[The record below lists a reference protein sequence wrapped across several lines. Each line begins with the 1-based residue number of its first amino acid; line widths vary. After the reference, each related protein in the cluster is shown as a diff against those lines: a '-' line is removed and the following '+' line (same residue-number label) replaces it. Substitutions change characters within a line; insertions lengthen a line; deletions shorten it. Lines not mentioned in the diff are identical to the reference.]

1 MATTLE
7 ISYFNSF
14 WLKRLKN
21 ATQFQERLPDGTL
34 ELTTPPYSVGGGTTT
49 GTPDITTGEGYIDS
63 NVNEDWFIEEA
74 RIEGGFNN
82 VSVDFGNKAYIVEE
96 ESRQERRKNAIIY
109 SGVYNSKNGINNSN
123 QFPIGE
129 DITRAVDPSSGSI
142 QKLFAENTN
151 LVIFQERKVNRAP
164 IDKDVVF
171 TQEGQPLTTNS
182 TLVVGTPSPFE
193 GNFGISEDPT
203 SFATYGYFKY
213 FTDRDRGVV
222 MQLGPNG
229 LSEISNFG
237 MIDYF
242 RDTFN
247 SLNSLSN
254 QEIIGGYD
262 VYQKNYVVTLASQ
275 TLHYDTSVNG
285 WVSFQTYIPD
295 LSTSL
300 QGEYYTFAKNS
311 IWKHYSNNKYNT
323 FYDEYRKSS
332 VTFVFNPKPKM
343 ITKTFKTIEYT
354 GSNGWQ
360 VDFSTVD
367 YTGTDTNP
375 QQPGLGETD
384 LEQEGNRILSYD
396 EGFYTNV
403 GINYRAGFDR
413 KQNKY
418 YAPIKANNATLPG
431 QVILGGGIVPNE
443 YSNNSGIKGMYLT
456 VTFSTDNATF
466 RNDAKQL
473 FSVSS
478 NYNNR

>member
-21 ATQFQERLPDGTL
+21 ATQYQERLPDGAIDFDA
-34 ELTTPPYSVGGGTTT
+34 GGVTT

-63 NVNEDWFIEEA
+63 NVNEDWFVEEA

-82 VSVDFGNKAYIVEE
+82 ASVDFGNKAYIVEE

-171 TQEGQPLTTNS
+171 TQEGQPLTANS
-182 TLVVGTPSPFE
+182 TLVIGTPTPFE

-213 FTDRDRGVV
+213 FTDRDRGVT

-229 LSEISNFG
+229 LTEISNFG

-262 VYQKNYVVTLASQ
+262 VFQKNYVVTLASQ

-285 WVSFQTYIPD
+285 WVSFQTYVPD

-300 QGEYYTFAKNS
+300 QGEYYTFAQNG
-311 IWKHYSNNKYNT
+311 IWKHYSNNNYNT
-323 FYDEYRKSS
+323 FYNVTTESS
-332 VTFVFNPKPKM
+332 VTFVFNPQPTL
-343 ITKTFKTIEYT
+343 TKTFKTIEYT
-354 GSNGWQ
+354 GSNGWE
-360 VDFSTVD
+360 VVYSNVD

-375 QQPGLGETD
+375 QEPTLGETD
-384 LEQEGNRILSYD
+384 LNQSGNKIFSYD
-396 EGFYTNV
+396 QGYYVDPNT
-403 GINYRAGFDR
+403 GISYRAGFDR

-418 YAPIKANNATLPG
+418 YAPIKANDDVLPG
-431 QVILGGGIVPNE
+431 QVIVSSI
-443 YSNNSGIKGMYLT
+443 SNNNSSISGIKGMYLT
-456 VTFSTDNATF
+456 VKFSTDGAAS
-466 RNDAKQL
+466 DEDSKQL
-473 FSVSS
+473 FSVSTT
-478 NYNNR
+478 YNNR

>member
-21 ATQFQERLPDGTL
+21 ATQFQERKPDGTL
-34 ELTTPPYSVGGGTTT
+34 ELVTAPFSVGGGTTT
-49 GTPDITTGEGYIDS
+49 GAPDITNGDGYINS
-63 NVNEDWFIEEA
+63 NVDEDWFIEEA

-82 VSVDFGNKAYIVEE
+82 ASVDFGNKAYIVEE
-96 ESRQERRKNAIIY
+96 EARQERRKNAIIY

-129 DITRAVDPSSGSI
+129 DITRAVDPASGSI

-254 QEIIGGYD
+254 QEITGGYD
-262 VYQKNYVVTLASQ
+262 VFQKNYVVTLASQ

-300 QGEYYTFAKNS
+300 QGEYYTFAKNG

-332 VTFVFNPKPKM
+332 VTFVFNPQPTL
-343 ITKTFKTIEYT
+343 TKTFKTVEYT

-396 EGFYTNV
+396 EGFYTNA
-403 GINYRAGFDR
+403 GIEYRAGFDR

-418 YAPIKANNATLPG
+418 YAPIKADNEQLAG
-431 QVILGGGIVPNE
+431 QVILGGGVFPFE
-443 YSNNSGIKGMYLT
+443 YSNSSGIKGMYLT

-466 RNDAKQL
+466 KDDSKQL